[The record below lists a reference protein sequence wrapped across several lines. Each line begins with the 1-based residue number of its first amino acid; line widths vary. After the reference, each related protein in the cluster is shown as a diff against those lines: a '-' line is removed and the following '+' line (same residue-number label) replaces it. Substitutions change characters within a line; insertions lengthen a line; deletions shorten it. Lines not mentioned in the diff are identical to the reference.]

1 MSSNG
6 DSDGDDVREEEEE
19 EVSFAPPF
27 QVAVL
32 MEFCIA
38 LQDH

>member
-6 DSDGDDVREEEEE
+6 DSDGDDVREEEE